1 MKIKKILPKAEV
13 TVLWKLKFVCDESQ
27 LHTCISCFIKI
38 QKKKMFAGDTDYKR
52 SFTSVIE

>member
-27 LHTCISCFIKI
+27 LHTCISYFIKI
-38 QKKKMFAGDTDYKR
+38 
-52 SFTSVIE
+52 

>member
-1 MKIKKILPKAEV
+1 MKIKQTLPKAEV

-38 QKKKMFAGDTDYKR
+38 
-52 SFTSVIE
+52 